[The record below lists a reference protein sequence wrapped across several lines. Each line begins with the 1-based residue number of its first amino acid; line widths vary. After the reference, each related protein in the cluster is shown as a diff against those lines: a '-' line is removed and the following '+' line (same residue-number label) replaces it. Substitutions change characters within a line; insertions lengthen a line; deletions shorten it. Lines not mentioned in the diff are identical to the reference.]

1 MVIGGRV
8 MKRYFD
14 IPVER
19 LTLQIDV
26 NEIGMKYTVDKIEK
40 ALKITGLREVDRK
53 EYNRL
58 NKEYGA

>member
-1 MVIGGRV
+1 

-14 IPVER
+14 IPDEK

-26 NEIGMKYTVDKIEK
+26 NKTGMEYSVEQIEK
-40 ALKITGLREVDRK
+40 SLDIKGLREVDVR

-58 NKEYGA
+58 NKMYCS

>member
-1 MVIGGRV
+1 

-14 IPVER
+14 IPSEK

-26 NEIGMKYTVDKIEK
+26 NAVGMKYTVEQIEK
-40 ALKITGLREVDRK
+40 ATGVTGLREVDRK
-53 EYNRL
+53 EYNKL

>member
-1 MVIGGRV
+1 

-14 IPVER
+14 IPDER

-40 ALKITGLREVDRK
+40 ALKITGLREVDIK